1 MFNLTED
8 KEVDIFYAS
17 GVYDNYICN
26 KYGGLKYPSEF
37 DTDEEFNI
45 YKGFIYFLI

>member
-1 MFNLTED
+1 MFNLSED

-37 DTDEEFNI
+37 DTDEEFKKNME
-45 YKGFIYFLI
+45 FMFVM

>member
-1 MFNLTED
+1 MFNLADD

-26 KYGGLKYPSEF
+26 KYYY
-37 DTDEEFNI
+37 T
-45 YKGFIYFLI
+45 YLISNG